1 MSPVNVGERIRQLRL
16 GLGMSVRTL
25 ATQTGFSPSLISQV
39 EHSQVMPSIGSLER
53 IALALSVSLGVF
65 FPVLEPSTVRVV
77 RAEAREKLTST
88 WSPVAIE
95 ALAPLDGAGLW
106 EPVMLSIAPGGCSG
120 QYPAVPGGEKFAFIC
135 VGEAT
140 LTLGDAVYGLQQGD
154 AITFLPATT
163 YQWDNRGTV
172 LAQVVCVTRR
182 SLPSRRGQR
191 RLWHCVTP

>member
-1 MSPVNVGERIRQLRL
+1 MGLNSEGGLAMSPVNVGERIRQLRL

-120 QYPAVPGGEKFAFIC
+120 QYPAVPGEKFAFIY
-135 VGEAT
+135 VGEVS
-140 LTLGDAVYGLQQGD
+140 LTLGEEVYGLRQGD
-154 AITFLPATT
+154 AITFIPATA

-172 LAQVVCVTRR
+172 LAQVVCITRR
-182 SLPSRRGQR
+182 SAP
-191 RLWHCVTP
+191 